1 MTCKCGR
8 ELGLQCNWCY
18 PPLSWSYPICYRCW
32 IDPREPPH
40 DNCLCLKITGKV
52 PGKHMV
58 THWRKLGKLPADY
71 RYHLVRKSLEYFTL
85 YLPFFEMITKFF
97 PEFWANEYK
106 SLWKD
111 WHLRDVIPFLDFLVK
126 HHVPLDKKFICQQ
139 ASYYVAPNN
148 KIFHW
153 ICRHF
158 QTTMQELANF
168 DVGWKRFT
176 FIGRVWRI
184 SGILPSIPV
193 NIDYNGMCA
202 VELTTRRAW
211 ELRLQLKESQA
222 VIVKQF
228 QGIHLLGYT
237 AALRPLHLPSY
248 VLLEIFRYI
257 IKPGILTELEII
269 DIITLHNEGHKMSN
283 RNVIKN

>member
-1 MTCKCGR
+1 
-8 ELGLQCNWCY
+8 
-18 PPLSWSYPICYRCW
+18 
-32 IDPREPPH
+32 
-40 DNCLCLKITGKV
+40 
-52 PGKHMV
+52 MV
-58 THWRKLGKLPADY
+58 THWRNLRKLPAIY

-85 YLPFFEMITKFF
+85 YTPFFEMIDHFF
-97 PEFWANEYK
+97 PEFWSFEYK

-111 WHLRDVIPFLDFLVK
+111 CRIYDVIPFLDFLVK
-126 HHVPLDKKFICQQ
+126 HNVPLDKKFLFQQ
-139 ASYYVAPNN
+139 AADYYVAHNN

-158 QTTMQELANF
+158 RITMQDLANI
-168 DVGWKRFT
+168 DIGQNRYT
-176 FIGRVWRI
+176 FISRI
-184 SGILPSIPV
+184 WQNSKILPSIPV
-193 NIDYNGMCA
+193 NVDFNMIF
-202 VELTTRRAW
+202 LTQLSTRRAW

-222 VIVKQF
+222 VIAKQF
-228 QGIHLLGYT
+228 QEIHLLGYT
-237 AALRPLHLPSY
+237 AALRPLRLPSY